1 VLRTWTIDL
10 TDPMTTITA
19 GPDAVTVLTAAS
31 FSFDSPDGA
40 AFHCSLDGAA
50 YVACASPAN
59 YTALAGGAHT
69 FSVYAVD
76 AAGNADESPATWA
89 WTVDVT
95 APDTTVLGGPTGVV
109 ATTSATL
116 SFNADDGAATFE
128 CRLDGGAFSPCISP
142 TSLTGLAQGA
152 HTFEVRAK
160 DAVGNVDGTPA
171 LRTWTV
177 DTVAPD
183 TSITSAPPAATNVT
197 SASFSFTATEGGTF
211 ECKLDAGAYAPCTSP
226 KAYSGLATGSH
237 TFSVRAKDAVGNTDA
252 LPASAT
258 WTIDT
263 TAPDT
268 TITGGPSGNNN
279 PNTATFTFTA
289 TEAGSTFEC
298 KLDTGAFAAC
308 TSPRT
313 YTALPKGSH
322 TFQVRAQ
329 DPAGNIDAT
338 PATRNWNSK

>member
-1 VLRTWTIDL
+1 MSVRNSGTFTFSSPDPSATFLCTLDGGAWAECSSPYAFSALPEGTHQFQVQAIDTAGNYDPSPVLRTWTIDL

-128 CRLDGGAFSPCISP
+128 CRLDGGDLGHRRRRCAASCCSMSMN
-142 TSLTGLAQGA
+142 TWKSACCTGTQPLPLPMS
-152 HTFEVRAK
+152 
-160 DAVGNVDGTPA
+160 NV
-171 LRTWTV
+171 W
-177 DTVAPD
+177 
-183 TSITSAPPAATNVT
+183 
-197 SASFSFTATEGGTF
+197 
-211 ECKLDAGAYAPCTSP
+211 
-226 KAYSGLATGSH
+226 
-237 TFSVRAKDAVGNTDA
+237 
-252 LPASAT
+252 
-258 WTIDT
+258 
-263 TAPDT
+263 
-268 TITGGPSGNNN
+268 
-279 PNTATFTFTA
+279 
-289 TEAGSTFEC
+289 
-298 KLDTGAFAAC
+298 
-308 TSPRT
+308 
-313 YTALPKGSH
+313 
-322 TFQVRAQ
+322 
-329 DPAGNIDAT
+329 
-338 PATRNWNSK
+338 